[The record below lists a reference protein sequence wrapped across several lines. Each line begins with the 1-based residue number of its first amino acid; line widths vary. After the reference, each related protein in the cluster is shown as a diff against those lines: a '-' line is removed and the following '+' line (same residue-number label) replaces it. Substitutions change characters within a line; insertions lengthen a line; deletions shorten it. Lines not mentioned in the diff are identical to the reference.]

1 MVPTKEQIKKDLQIL
16 EATPEVDRIGRACRT
31 KNVNF
36 SKLRNRK
43 NPKAKKT
50 GRH

>member
-16 EATPEVDRIGRACRT
+16 EATPDVDRIGRACRT

-36 SKLRNRK
+36 SKLIGRK
-43 NPKAKKT
+43 KPKTKQGGAA
-50 GRH
+50 